1 MIEKICQ
8 PDNQF
13 YDVKV
18 LHYHLEAHII
28 TMKDSSIMIMRQ
40 TATHNIQEKSK
51 DLRDLPD
58 HEVQDLDN
66 HHITKSYIFHLY

>member
-1 MIEKICQ
+1 
-8 PDNQF
+8 
-13 YDVKV
+13 
-18 LHYHLEAHII
+18 
-28 TMKDSSIMIMRQ
+28 MIMRQ

-66 HHITKSYIFHLY
+66 HHITKSYIFHLVCQHYYEKEETKDKPEPNIPGFITT